1 MPDSPVYEVKPQA
14 KDGRKRLL
22 HRNLLLPCDF
32 LPLTPEPQEKTS
44 PKSVQKKRKG
54 PIETAYGT
62 AEQCESD
69 SDDSEI
75 LIQILPEQRNFE
87 NDSLQRKEAIDRVS
101 VCLGNYVFV
110 RKDRCDSRSG
120 GGVAILCRDD
130 WKVKN
135 LDFDNNFECV

>member
-1 MPDSPVYEVKPQA
+1 MPDSPVYEVKPEA

-22 HRNLLLPCDF
+22 HRNILLPCDF

-44 PKSVQKKRKG
+44 PKSVQKKGKG
-54 PIETAYGT
+54 PIETTHGT

-87 NDSLQRKEAIDRVS
+87 NDSLQGNEAGDPS
-101 VCLGNYVFV
+101 EP
-110 RKDRCDSRSG
+110 DTADP
-120 GGVAILCRDD
+120 ADD
-130 WKVKN
+130 ISQN
-135 LDFDNNFECV
+135 QAAEC